1 MTSTAN
7 IFNLLKQSTQKQLSF
22 TLAEQQNLQREE
34 AILDKTLEQVEF
46 YTSKAVTAGL
56 LANHLHQR
64 SLALENKQHCQHQ
77 QHVIQNRIENQWH
90 QLRSQHRR
98 QEILQQQA
106 SQEAIAKDRHLDR
119 IETDELGN
127 RWGLLE
133 K

>member
-7 IFNLLKQSTQKQLSF
+7 IFNLLKQSTQKQLSV
-22 TLAEQQNLQREE
+22 TLAEQQDLQQQE
-34 AILDKTLEQVEF
+34 AMLNKTLEQVEF
-46 YTSKAVTAGL
+46 YTSKAVTTGL

-64 SLALENKQHCQHQ
+64 SLALENKHHCQHQ
-77 QHVIQNRIENQWH
+77 QQVIQDRIENQWH

-98 QEILQQQA
+98 HEILQHQA
-106 SQEAIAKDRHLDR
+106 SQEALAQDRQLDR
-119 IETDELGN
+119 METDQLGS